1 MLSTTILSA
10 EKKLGGY
17 ATRYA
22 GAIVALLVVLCFST
36 PAALG
41 GQCTSDWIKGGSG
54 DWNTAGNWNHGVPT
68 NSIHACISDND
79 NSTVTLDTSG
89 DVLTLALGSSNSL
102 DITAGVLNVSG
113 VSISNSGK
121 ITLSAGGGNN
131 TNLQLAVSTGLSGG
145 GTVTLGSTGGTG
157 TAYIMGNGS
166 TLTNANNTIQ
176 GYGVIGNGSL
186 ALVNQTN
193 GTIEANVSGQT
204 LLLNGSGGLTN
215 NGTMEAT
222 NGGTLQVTVG
232 GFSNTGTVTVG
243 TAAGDGSTLKMGASG
258 TGTYTQSS
266 GLTQGSGTI
275 NGNVTIKGGII
286 TASDSKNPDILTI
299 TGNYKQGPDAVM
311 DAYLLGPL
319 AGTGYSQLVVDG
331 TATLGGT
338 LDVDLTGLFLA
349 ANSTDNFFLL
359 DSTGALSGTF
369 TTVDFTGLGGNTEF
383 LKYYDTGCPTDS
395 RGGCVELT
403 LKGPTTVP
411 TPEPSVFLL
420 LFVGMAM
427 MTIVLKYR
435 NMKRS
440 EVE

>member
-1 MLSTTILSA
+1 MVSTTALSA

-17 ATRYA
+17 ATRCA

-41 GQCTSDWIKGGSG
+41 GQCTSDWINGGSG
-54 DWNTAGNWNHGVPT
+54 NWSTGTWSNGVPT
-68 NSIHACISDND
+68 SSIHACIIDNHS
-79 NSTVTLDTSG
+79 STVTLDTSG

-102 DITAGVLNVSG
+102 DITAGLLNVSG
-113 VSISNSGK
+113 ASISNSGN
-121 ITLSAGGGNN
+121 ITLNAGGGND
-131 TNLQLAVSTGLSGG
+131 TYLQLAGSTGLSGG
-145 GTVTLGSTGGTG
+145 GTVTLGSSDGTG

-204 LLLNGSGGLTN
+204 LTLNGSGSLTN
-215 NGTMEAT
+215 KGTFEASG
-222 NGGTLQVTVG
+222 GGTLQVTVG

-258 TGTYTQSS
+258 TGTYTQSG

-275 NGNVTIKGGII
+275 DGNVDNVGGII
-286 TASDSKNPDILTI
+286 TASDPGNPDILTI
-299 TGNYKQGPDAVM
+299 TGNYIQGPGAAM
-311 DAYLLGPL
+311 DAILLGTV
-319 AGTGYSQLVVDG
+319 AGTGYSQLLVGG
-331 TATLGGT
+331 TASLDGT
-338 LDVDLTGLFLA
+338 LDVDLSALSLA
-349 ANSTDNFFLL
+349 ANSTDKFFLL

-369 TTVDFTGLGGNTEF
+369 ATVDFTGLLPGDSWLVSYN
-383 LKYYDTGCPTDS
+383 TGCQA
-395 RGGCVELT
+395 GYAGCVELT
-403 LKGPTTVP
+403 LEGPTTVT

-440 EVE
+440 GVE